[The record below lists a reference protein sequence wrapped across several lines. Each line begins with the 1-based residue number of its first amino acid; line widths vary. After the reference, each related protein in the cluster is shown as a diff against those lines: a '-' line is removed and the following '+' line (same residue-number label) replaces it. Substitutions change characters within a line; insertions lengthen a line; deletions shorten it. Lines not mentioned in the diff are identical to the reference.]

1 MNTRPE
7 AKDNRKMLISIEE
20 EPSTI
25 GKIEMTQE
33 TGDIKA
39 IENKNKRPQQEGQK
53 LKKQRW
59 RNERTRKKIY

>member
-7 AKDNRKMLISIEE
+7 AKDNRKLLISIEE

-53 LKKQRW
+53 LKK
-59 RNERTRKKIY
+59 